1 MKLVNTKLR
10 VVYIPQVPMKGFK
23 VVVNNEREA
32 YIVYNALINQHNFL
46 LDEKVIP
53 DHLNVIF
60 VEMVDESGEWVE
72 YYNVIFVEMV
82 DESGEW
88 VEYYNEEEMVEWEEF
103 CEEYDAYIKGDYII
117 GQNDDIDHLSDGNYI
132 GGLTMPKKD

>member
-72 YYNVIFVEMV
+72 YYN
-82 DESGEW
+82 
-88 VEYYNEEEMVEWEEF
+88 EEEMVEWEEF

-117 GQNDDIDHLSDGNYI
+117 GQNDDIYHLSDGNYI

>member
-72 YYNVIFVEMV
+72 YYN
-82 DESGEW
+82 
-88 VEYYNEEEMVEWEEF
+88 EEEMVEWEEF